1 MSVQI
6 IARRYATALADVV
19 GQQKATA
26 QVQPEISG
34 WATLI
39 KDNAGLREVLGNPT
53 VPAEKKRKL
62 LSTLLDRTKVGN
74 LTANFL
80 QVLLANGRLTEL
92 PEINEK
98 FTQILDERAGLVTAQ
113 VTTARPLAEAQ
124 QAELRARLTGL
135 TGKQVRLQFA
145 TDAELI
151 GGLVTRIDS
160 IIYDGSV
167 RGQLQQV
174 KEQMISNG

>member
-19 GQQKATA
+19 GQQKAVA

-92 PEINEK
+92 P
-98 FTQILDERAGLVTAQ
+98 
-113 VTTARPLAEAQ
+113 ARPSSPSLPTVRSSIAWPSTGGCKA
-124 QAELRARLTGL
+124 ARWPAWALPTPN
-135 TGKQVRLQFA
+135 T
-145 TDAELI
+145 
-151 GGLVTRIDS
+151 
-160 IIYDGSV
+160 
-167 RGQLQQV
+167 
-174 KEQMISNG
+174 MIPMV